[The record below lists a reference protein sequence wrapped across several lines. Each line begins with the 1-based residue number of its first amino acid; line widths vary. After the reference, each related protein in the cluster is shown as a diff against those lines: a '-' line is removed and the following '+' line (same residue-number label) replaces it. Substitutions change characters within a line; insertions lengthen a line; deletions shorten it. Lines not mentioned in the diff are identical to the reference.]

1 MSVCAQAKRTVVK
14 SPPELWAELSDPAA
28 LARHLGELGEIRIVR
43 TEPERS
49 VEWEAAQISGTVLI
63 EPSGWGTKVTLTATR
78 TLVSDS
84 DVQSNAT
91 EIVPEPAPPNH
102 IPELQ
107 PQALDPTPEA
117 QPEALE
123 TTPELQPEALD
134 PTPELQPEALDPTP
148 ELQPEALDPTPELQ
162 PEALE
167 TTPEPEAI
175 EIGSEPEVASEPR
188 LGFFARL
195 FRRRRTRR
203 QHEPSAE
210 LEATENHAPVAVDQS
225 PPEEPMQEQPGPVQP
240 APEETAVEDPAHVQ
254 PAADQPVFEEQLMPD
269 APPPNEEA
277 GGQAPTGVAEPSDI
291 SAELAEAEQLAAAQ
305 EVVAEDVTAVL
316 TSVLD
321 RLGAAHHRPFS
332 RA

>member
-1 MSVCAQAKRTVVK
+1 MSVCAQAKRTLVK

-78 TLVSDS
+78 TLAPGSDPES
-84 DVQSNAT
+84 DAP
-91 EIVPEPAPPNH
+91 EIVPEPAPMPEPA
-102 IPELQ
+102 PELQ
-107 PQALDPTPEA
+107 PRRSTRTVEA
-117 QPEALE
+117 QPR
-123 TTPELQPEALD
+123 PSR

-148 ELQPEALDPTPELQ
+148 AELQPEAPRGPTPELQ

-167 TTPEPEAI
+167 ATRRAELRARSPRDPTARTRGDPKSA
-175 EIGSEPEVASEPR
+175 SEPEVASEPR

-225 PPEEPMQEQPGPVQP
+225 PPEEPMQEQPASG
-240 APEETAVEDPAHVQ
+240 
-254 PAADQPVFEEQLMPD
+254 AAG
-269 APPPNEEA
+269 A
-277 GGQAPTGVAEPSDI
+277 GG
-291 SAELAEAEQLAAAQ
+291 
-305 EVVAEDVTAVL
+305 
-316 TSVLD
+316 D
-321 RLGAAHHRPFS
+321 RG
-332 RA
+332 